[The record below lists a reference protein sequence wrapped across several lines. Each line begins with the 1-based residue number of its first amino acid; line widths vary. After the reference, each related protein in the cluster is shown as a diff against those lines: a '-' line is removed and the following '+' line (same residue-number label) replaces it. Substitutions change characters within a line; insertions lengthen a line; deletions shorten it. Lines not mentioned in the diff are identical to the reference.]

1 MIQPGPS
8 DDDDDDH
15 DNGSDDDDDD
25 DDWQW
30 QITDGPH
37 TVGPVPRQGMCGV
50 LARPQGLLSKT
61 KTVSIFSTQM
71 SHSNIKC
78 HIYSWL
84 KL

>member
-15 DNGSDDDDDD
+15 DNGSDDDDDDD

-61 KTVSIFSTQM
+61 KTVSIFFHSNVTFKYQM
-71 SHSNIKC
+71 SH
-78 HIYSWL
+78 L
-84 KL
+84 LMV